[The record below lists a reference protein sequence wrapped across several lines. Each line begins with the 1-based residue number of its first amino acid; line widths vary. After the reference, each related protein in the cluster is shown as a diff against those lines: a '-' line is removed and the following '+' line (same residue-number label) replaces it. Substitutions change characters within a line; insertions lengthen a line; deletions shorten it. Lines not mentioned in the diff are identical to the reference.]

1 MDRLRQQRF
10 WRASQQNPPPCV
22 RSPQICACIGP
33 HISIPAAHS
42 STLDQKGRLGC
53 HAAEGGNCC
62 MGEEEQGAGAAL
74 RQAATDGRKVV
85 PAALGRSGASP
96 AICVSKSNHA
106 LAFLWMHVY
115 RVIRMYV
122 SVVYAPLK

>member
-1 MDRLRQQRF
+1 
-10 WRASQQNPPPCV
+10 
-22 RSPQICACIGP
+22 
-33 HISIPAAHS
+33 
-42 STLDQKGRLGC
+42 
-53 HAAEGGNCC
+53 

-74 RQAATDGRKVV
+74 RQAATDGRKGV

-96 AICVSKSNHA
+96 AICVSKSNHG

-115 RVIRMYV
+115 CVIRMYV